1 MVPMALEIERKFL
14 VIGDEWRAG
23 CEGQRFCQGYL
34 ARGDGVT
41 VRVRRAGLRAYLT
54 IKGKPNGI
62 TRPEFEYEVPV
73 EEAEAMLNHLCDR
86 PLIEKTRFEV
96 THVGVVWEV
105 DEFQGDNAGLIVAE
119 VELDH
124 PDQAFSRPPWLG
136 EEVTGD
142 PRFRNSNLVDDPLG
156 EGPGLGS
163 AEK

>member
-1 MVPMALEIERKFL
+1 MVAMALEIERKFL

-124 PDQAFSRPPWLG
+124 PDQPFTKPPYRSRPS
-136 EEVTGD
+136 
-142 PRFRNSNLVDDPLG
+142 R
-156 EGPGLGS
+156 EGINVHL
-163 AEK
+163 A

>member
-1 MVPMALEIERKFL
+1 
-14 VIGDEWRAG
+14 
-23 CEGQRFCQGYL
+23 
-34 ARGDGVT
+34 
-41 VRVRRAGLRAYLT
+41 
-54 IKGKPNGI
+54 
-62 TRPEFEYEVPV
+62 
-73 EEAEAMLNHLCDR
+73 MLNHLCDR